1 MRRATFMELCDLLS
15 PSLKHKD
22 TRMRAALTVEK
33 RVAITLWKL
42 AMPDSYR
49 SVRNR
54 FGVGKST
61 VGAAVLQVANAII
74 DQLLSRVVTLG
85 NVQTIVDGF
94 SALGFPNCGG
104 AIDGTHIPI
113 LAPEHRGSQYTN
125 HKGYFSMVL
134 QALVDHKGCF
144 TDINMGWPGKV
155 HDAHI
160 FRNSG
165 LFEQLQEG
173 TYFPDQKIT
182 VGDVEMP
189 IVILGDPA
197 YPLMPWLMKLYA
209 GTPDSSKEQFNYRLS
224 KCTMVVE
231 CALGHLKARWRSL
244 LTRLDLSTTNIPI
257 VIAACCVLHDICE
270 SKGETFMAGWEVETT
285 RLVANFAQPDNRA
298 IRRAQQGVL
307 HIREALKASF
317 MTGQGMV

>member
-1 MRRATFMELCDLLS
+1 MRTRTQTFLEARHVVIGRSWCCWARFMLWNTDSGPGKQAQTGGTAQCDDSQWLRNFCVWGATFMELCDLLS
-15 PSLKHKD
+15 PALKRKD
-22 TRMRAALTVEK
+22 TNMRAALTVEK
-33 RVAITLWKL
+33 QVAIVLWKL
-42 AMPDSYR
+42 ATPNSYW
-49 SVRNR
+49 SVRNQ

-94 SALGFPNCGG
+94 NALGFPNCGG
-104 AIDGTHIPI
+104 AIHGMHIPI
-113 LAPEHRGSQYTN
+113 WAPEHRGSQYIN
-125 HKGYFSMVL
+125 CKGYFSIVL

-155 HDAHI
+155 HDTRI

-189 IVILGDPA
+189 IVILRDPA
-197 YPLMPWLMKLYA
+197 YPLMPWLMKPYTGGL
-209 GTPDSSKEQFNYRLS
+209 DSSKEQFNYRLS
-224 KCTMVVE
+224 KCRMVVE
-231 CALGHLKARWRSL
+231 CAFGHLKAR
-244 LTRLDLSTTNIPI
+244 
-257 VIAACCVLHDICE
+257 
-270 SKGETFMAGWEVETT
+270 
-285 RLVANFAQPDNRA
+285 
-298 IRRAQQGVL
+298 
-307 HIREALKASF
+307 
-317 MTGQGMV
+317 